1 MKIGICGLGLIGGSL
16 AKAFKRA
23 NETVFGYDINTAVT
37 DYAVMAGIT
46 DGVLDDKSV
55 SECDYIFVAL
65 YPNAVVEYVDKI
77 SKKVKK
83 GATVVDLC
91 GTKAT
96 VCPPCYKIA
105 EENGFNFVGGHPM
118 AGTQFS
124 GLKNSKETLFD
135 GATMILVPKPNEDMH
150 LLADLRDVLL
160 KAGFGTVT
168 VSTPEVHDVNIAY
181 TSQLAHVVS
190 NAYVKSPR
198 SKVHKGFSAGSYKDL
213 TRVAWLNENMWTQ
226 LFLENSE
233 NLITEIDLM
242 IENLK
247 KYSDALKENDE
258 EKIRDL
264 LREGRLMK
272 EAVDSDEKN

>member
-23 NETVFGYDINTAVT
+23 NETVFGYDINAAVS

-46 DGVLDDKSV
+46 DGTLNDKTIK
-55 SECDYIFVAL
+55 ECDYIFVAL
-65 YPNAVVEYVDKI
+65 YPQAVVNYVNEI
-77 SKKVKK
+77 AAKVKK
-83 GATVVDLC
+83 GAVVVDLC

-96 VCPPCYKIA
+96 VCPPCFRLA
-105 EENGFNFVGGHPM
+105 EENGFHFVGGHPM

-135 GATMILVPKPNEDMH
+135 GATMILVPKENEDMH

-168 VSTPEVHDVNIAY
+168 VSTAQVHDVNIAY

-213 TRVAWLNENMWTQ
+213 TRVAWLNENMWTE

-233 NLITEIDLM
+233 NLVTEIDLM
-242 IENLK
+242 VENLQ
-247 KYSDALKENDE
+247 KYSDALKARDE
-258 EKIRDL
+258 EKIRSL

-272 EAVDSDEKN
+272 EAVDSDDKD